1 MDTAKDIN
9 QYSGQSNQKK
19 IENMN
24 VLPEAIYMFCKSQ
37 ENLLKLNDY
46 LSEKLMEIDPN
57 FELELKI
64 IN

>member
-1 MDTAKDIN
+1 
-9 QYSGQSNQKK
+9 
-19 IENMN
+19 MN

-46 LSEKLMEIDPN
+46 LSEKLMEINPH
-57 FELELKI
+57 FELELRI